1 MTLTTINKAETY
13 EYLSNMFLTILLGS
27 LAFLT
32 VSVFVHGFGIVGWIP
47 EYITVLNL
55 VQAVLLGSLFI
66 LPSYLLGG
74 FFDTKARKLK
84 EVHNQSDGPHADPSS
99 AGQKPPTPVS
109 DMEGE
114 SKGPSDIFGRR
125 EK

>member
-1 MTLTTINKAETY
+1 MTLTIINKAETY

-27 LAFLT
+27 SAFLT

-55 VQAVLLGSLFI
+55 VQAILLGSLFI

-74 FFDTKARKLK
+74 FFDRKARKLK
-84 EVHNQSDGPHADPSS
+84 ENHDDFVEPTDGSRRPSS
-99 AGQKPPTPVS
+99 AQTSTVIS
-109 DMEGE
+109 REVE
-114 SKGPSDIFGRR
+114 EPSDIFG
-125 EK
+125 EDD